1 MTDTSICFDQLNLV
15 CADLEAAIA
24 FYRLLGVAIPE
35 QSLWGSETRLH
46 HVSDIA
52 FGPGS
57 MDLDSTELADVYN
70 AGHRTGGSVG
80 ACVLGFRISSRQAVD
95 DLHKRMVDAGHPQPS
110 GALRHLVGCPLC
122 HRGRPRRPRRRH
134 HEPERTRSPVRRA
147 RSAVTPPVEKRA
159 RCCPARLGHE

>member
-1 MTDTSICFDQLNLV
+1 MTETSICFDQLNLV

-35 QSLWGSETRLH
+35 QSLWGSETRPH

-80 ACVLGFRISSRQAVD
+80 GCVLGFRLSSRQAVD
-95 DLHKRMVDAGHPQPS
+95 DLHKRMVDAGHPSRQEPYDTWWGARYAIVADPDGRDVGIMSPS
-110 GALRHLVGCPLC
+110 EPD
-122 HRGRPRRPRRRH
+122 RRFAGPDL
-134 HEPERTRSPVRRA
+134 P
-147 RSAVTPPVEKRA
+147 
-159 RCCPARLGHE
+159 